1 MPRYDYGL
9 DIRRGLCY
17 SLIVMFVRVKETPNS
32 PRKSVQIVQSVRK
45 GASVSQKIVRHVGI
59 ACDDDELEKLQLLA
73 ESIKLKLEAQQ
84 QMFLVSPE
92 EMARIKLEAKAE
104 RTAVTEEDYLLD
116 IRNLDEEQRV
126 VSGIHDVYGK
136 LFRDLGY
143 DRVIKNPA
151 RNKASVNMFE
161 NIVLARIANPA
172 SKRSSVHMLEE
183 NFGVSLNLENVYR
196 MMDKLDD
203 EAIERLKKISYA
215 NTKQLFGE
223 RIDVIFYDCTTL
235 YFEAF
240 EEDEL
245 REKGFSKDKKFN
257 EVQVLLALMV
267 TRDGLPVG
275 YNLYEGGMYEG
286 HTLIPALEELKEKYE
301 IDKVVFVADAG
312 MFNKVNLEKM
322 EGEKLEY
329 IVGARL
335 KNLPVK
341 LQEQILN
348 ADNYVETVD
357 GYKIARFDYQ
367 GRKLIVNYSARR
379 AKKDAGDREKALE
392 KLKAKLAG
400 KKNVKEYLNNYG
412 HKKYL
417 QIEGK
422 AEIGINQDKVQADSK
437 WDGLHGIITNAD
449 ELSDEEAL
457 HQYCNLW
464 QVEEAFRVTKH
475 DLKVRPVF
483 HWKPRR
489 VKAHIAIAFTA
500 YSLVRHLEY
509 RVKLQYTKLS
519 PEEIRRNLIGV
530 QTSVLYDKTKKIRYG
545 LPSRIS
551 KHAKKIYDILQVKR
565 QCTPYIIEKM

>member
-1 MPRYDYGL
+1 
-9 DIRRGLCY
+9 
-17 SLIVMFVRVKETPNS
+17 MFVRVKQTPNS

-45 GASVSQKIVRHVGI
+45 GNSVSQKIVRHVGI

-73 ESIKLKLEAQQ
+73 ESIKLKLEARQ
-84 QMFLVSPE
+84 QMFLISPE
-92 EMARIKLEAKAE
+92 EMARKSLDARAE
-104 RTAVTEEDYLLD
+104 LRKVTEEDYLLD

-126 VSGIHDVYGK
+126 ISGIHDVYGK
-136 LFRDLGY
+136 LFKDLGY
-143 DRVIKNPA
+143 DRAIGNPS
-151 RNKASVNMFE
+151 RNKASVRMFE

-172 SKRSSVHMLEE
+172 SKRTSVRMLEE
-183 NFGVSLNLENVYR
+183 DFGVSLNLENVYR

-203 EAIERLKKISYA
+203 KAIERLKKISYM
-215 NTKQLFGE
+215 NTKRLYGE
-223 RIDVIFYDCTTL
+223 KIDVVFYDCTTL

-245 REKGFSKDKKFN
+245 RGKGFSKDRKFN

-267 TRDGLPVG
+267 TKEGLPIG

-286 HTLIPALEELKEKYE
+286 HTLIPALKELKGKYK

-312 MFNKVNLEKM
+312 MFSKENLGKM

-335 KNLPVK
+335 RNLPVK
-341 LQEQILN
+341 LQQQVLN
-348 ADNYVETVD
+348 EDNYVATGD
-357 GYKIARFDYQ
+357 GYKVARFDYG
-367 GRKLIVNYSARR
+367 GRKLIVSYSAIR
-379 AKKDAGDREKALE
+379 ARKDARDREKALD
-392 KLKAKLAG
+392 KLQKKLAG
-400 KKNVKEYLNNYG
+400 KKNVKEYLNNSGYR
-412 HKKYL
+412 KYL
-417 QIEGK
+417 EIEGD
-422 AEIGINQDKVQADSK
+422 AGIGINQSKVDADSK
-437 WDGLHGIITNAD
+437 WDGLHGMITNAD
-449 ELSDEEAL
+449 ELSDEEAIS
-457 HQYCNLW
+457 QYGNLW

-509 RVKLQYTKLS
+509 LVKLQYIKLS
-519 PEEIRRNLIGV
+519 PEEIRRNLIAV
-530 QTSVLYDKTKKIRYG
+530 QTSVLYDKTRKIRYG
-545 LPSRIS
+545 LPSRMS
-551 KHAKKIYDILQVKR
+551 RHTRKIYDIVEVKR

>member
-1 MPRYDYGL
+1 
-9 DIRRGLCY
+9 
-17 SLIVMFVRVKETPNS
+17 MFVRVKQTPNS

-45 GASVSQKIVRHVGI
+45 GPSVSQKIVRHVGI

-73 ESIKLKLEAQQ
+73 ESIKLKMEAQQ
-84 QMFLVSPE
+84 QMFLIPPE
-92 EMARIKLEAKAE
+92 EMARKNLEAKAE
-104 RTAVTEEDYLLD
+104 RQQITEEDYKVD

-126 VSGIHDVYGK
+126 ISGIHDVYGK
-136 LFRDLGY
+136 LFQELGY

-151 RNKASVNMFE
+151 RNKASVKMLE

-172 SKRSSVHMLEE
+172 SKRTSVHMLEE
-183 NFGVSLNLENVYR
+183 NFGVSLNLESVYR

-203 EAIERLKKISYA
+203 KAIERLKEISYM
-215 NTKQLFGE
+215 NTKRLYGE
-223 RIDVIFYDCTTL
+223 KIDVVLYDCTTL

-245 REKGFSKDKKFN
+245 REKGFSKDRKFN

-267 TRDGLPVG
+267 TKEGLPVG

-286 HTLIPALEELKEKYE
+286 HTLIPALTELKEKYE
-301 IDKVVFVADAG
+301 IDKAVFVADAG
-312 MFNKVNLEKM
+312 MFNKENLQKM

-335 KNLPVK
+335 KNLPLK
-341 LQEQILN
+341 LQKQILN
-348 ADNYVETVD
+348 QDNYAETVT
-357 GYKIARFDYQ
+357 GHKVARFDYQ
-367 GRKLIVNYSARR
+367 GRKLIVTYSAKR
-379 AKKDAGDREKALE
+379 AKKDARDREKALE
-392 KLKAKLAG
+392 KLKGKLAG
-400 KKNVKEYLNNYG
+400 KKNVREYLNNSGYR
-412 HKKYL
+412 KYL
-417 QIEGK
+417 EIEGD
-422 AEIGINQDKVQADSK
+422 AGIGINQRKVDADSQ

-449 ELSDEEAL
+449 KLSDEEAIN
-457 HQYCNLW
+457 QYGNLW

-509 RVKLQYTKLS
+509 RVELQYIKLS

-545 LPSRIS
+545 LPSRMS
-551 KHAKKIYDILQVKR
+551 NHARKIYDILDIKR
-565 QCTPYIIEKM
+565 NCTPYIIEKM

>member
-1 MPRYDYGL
+1 
-9 DIRRGLCY
+9 
-17 SLIVMFVRVKETPNS
+17 MFVRVKQTPNS

-84 QMFLVSPE
+84 QAFLISPE
-92 EMARIKLEAKAE
+92 ELAHMKQKVKAKPNE
-104 RTAVTEEDYLLD
+104 ITEEDYQVD

-126 VSGIHDVYGK
+126 ISGIHDVYGK
-136 LFRDLGY
+136 LFHELGY

-151 RNKASVNMFE
+151 RNKASVTMFK

-172 SKRSSVHMLEE
+172 SKRTSVHMLEE
-183 NFGVSLNLENVYR
+183 NFGISLSLENAYR

-203 EAIERLKKISYA
+203 KAIERLKKISYE
-215 NTKQLFGE
+215 NTRNLLSQK
-223 RIDVIFYDCTTL
+223 IDVVFYDCTTV

-240 EEDEL
+240 EEDDL

-267 TRDGLPVG
+267 TREGLPVG

-286 HTLIPALEELKEKYE
+286 HTLIPALQELREKYE
-301 IDKVVFVADAG
+301 IDKVVLVADAG
-312 MFNKVNLEKM
+312 MLSRENLKAI
-322 EGEKLEY
+322 EGERLEY

-335 KNLPVK
+335 KTLPLK
-341 LQEQILN
+341 LREQILN
-348 ADNYVETVD
+348 QDNYVETGE
-357 GYKIARFDYQ
+357 GYSVARFEYQ
-367 GRKLIVNYSARR
+367 GRKLIVNYSAKR
-379 AKKDAGDREKALE
+379 AKKDARDREKALE
-392 KLKAKLAG
+392 KLQKKLAG
-400 KKNVKEYLNNYG
+400 KKNIKDYLNNCGY
-412 HKKYL
+412 KKYL
-417 QIEGK
+417 EIEGK
-422 AEIGINQDKVQADSK
+422 AEIGVNQSKVDTDSQ
-437 WDGLHGIITNAD
+437 WDGLRGIITNAD
-449 ELSDEEAL
+449 ELSDKEAID
-457 HQYCNLW
+457 QYGHLW

-475 DLKVRPVF
+475 DLKVRPVY

-500 YSLVRHLEY
+500 YSLVRYLEY
-509 RVKLQYTKLS
+509 RVKLQYIKLS

-551 KHAKKIYDILQVKR
+551 RHARKIYDILEVKR
-565 QCTPYIIEKM
+565 QFTPYIIDKM